1 MTGSP
6 GEADGLVDA
15 LQERAKELNC
25 LYRVGEA
32 LAQPDEERAVVLP
45 QVIEALP
52 PGWKYSE
59 VCEARIHVGDVRV
72 TTPGYRETPWSLV
85 APIRIDEVTSGE
97 IEVVYLEERPPAA
110 EGPFLRE
117 ERKLL
122 DTIAERVSHYVQQ
135 RQLRR
140 ALANYER
147 AVQSAS
153 DKGHREWGV
162 ILDFLERTDA
172 LLLRRITRKM
182 INHLCWNDVPEARSL
197 LRDLTPGTPAPGD
210 ERGENRPSLRGLLDD
225 VGVLT
230 RETFQVAA
238 RNLSESEILGC
249 IQRWIREDKISFLA
263 TTLERLD
270 TSLGEVIQALDR
282 FHSLAADEEDL
293 PPPMRSVLRVSL
305 LRRFFTDQLDFVNAA
320 KKYVSVNDFHDL
332 TQRIVTSNRS
342 QGKLGGKSAGV
353 FLAMRVVQASIGR
366 EPGLRNV
373 REPRTWHVTSDGLP
387 EFIQYN
393 NLEDLWGRKYMSLG
407 EVRQDYPRIVPL
419 FKGSPFPPQIVMGLS
434 VALDDLEGRP
444 LIVRSS
450 SLLEDSAGAAFAGKY
465 KSLFLANRGT
475 KRERLAALLDAIAE
489 VYASTFG
496 PDPIEYR
503 AERGLLDVHEEMGIL
518 IQEVVGGP
526 VGPYWLPAFSGVA
539 FGTNDYRWSP
549 RIRREDGLIRMVPG
563 LGTRAVDRLSDDY
576 PTMIAPGQP
585 ELRVNASPDEILR
598 YSPHKLDVIN
608 LETAEFETVG
618 VAELLRRHGGDYP
631 QVRDIVSRVD
641 GDHISRPVGLG
652 LDFERDDFV
661 VTFDGIVAN
670 TDFVAQIRAMLSI
683 LQEEL
688 AGPVDLEF
696 ASDGEHLYLLQCRA
710 QSYSRDEAPSPIP
723 RDLDPSRII
732 FSADRHVPN
741 GRIRNIT
748 HVVYV
753 RPEAYNEIGDP
764 DRMKDVGRAVG
775 CLNTVLP
782 KRQFILMGPG
792 RWGSR
797 GDIRL
802 GVSVTYS
809 DINNTALLVEI
820 ARKKGSYVP
829 DLSFGTHFFQDLVE
843 AGIRYLPLYPD
854 DAGTAFR
861 EPFLSGGENILSALL
876 PEFAHLED
884 VIRVID
890 VPGRHGGAVL
900 EVLMNADLDEAVA
913 ILTHRTEAAPAVPG
927 EEGADGPRSE
937 GDAESAA
944 DHWRWRLF
952 MAERVARDLDPETF
966 GVAGIYVIGSTKN
979 ATAGP
984 ASDID
989 LLVHFRGDDAQRA
1002 QLETWL
1008 DGWSRCLAEVNY
1020 LRTGY
1025 RSARLLDVHF
1035 LTDEDIDGHT
1045 SFAVKIGAVTDPA
1058 RPLPLGPDAPDA

>member
-1 MTGSP
+1 
-6 GEADGLVDA
+6 
-15 LQERAKELNC
+15 
-25 LYRVGEA
+25 
-32 LAQPDEERAVVLP
+32 VLP
-45 QVIEALP
+45 RVVEVLP
-52 PGWKYSE
+52 AGWKYPD
-59 VCEARIHVGDVRV
+59 VCAARIQVDDVRV
-72 TTPGYRETPWSLV
+72 TTPGYRESPWSLV
-85 APIRIDEVTSGE
+85 APIRIDEETVGE

-110 EGPFLRE
+110 EGPFLLE

-135 RQLRR
+135 RHLRR
-140 ALANYER
+140 ALASYER
-147 AVQSAS
+147 AVKSAS

-197 LRDLTPGTPAPGD
+197 LRDLAPRSSGASD
-210 ERGENRPSLRGLLDD
+210 ERGENRPSQRGSLDD

-249 IQRWIREDKISFLA
+249 IQRWIREDKTSFLA

-270 TSLGEVIQALDR
+270 TSLGEVMQALDR

-305 LRRFFTDQLDFVNAA
+305 LRRFFTDRLDFVNAA
-320 KKYVSVNDFHDL
+320 KKFVSVEDFHDL
-332 TQRIVTSNRS
+332 AQRIVTSNRS
-342 QGKLGGKSAGV
+342 QGKLGGKSAGL
-353 FLAMRVVQASIGR
+353 FLAMRVVRAAVGR
-366 EPGLRNV
+366 EPSLRTV

-387 EFIQYN
+387 EFIQHN
-393 NLEDLWGRKYMSLG
+393 NLEDLWGRKYMGLD

-434 VALDDLEGRP
+434 VALDELEGRP

-450 SLLEDSAGAAFAGKY
+450 SLLEDRAGSAFAGKY
-465 KSLFLANRGT
+465 KSLFLANLGT

-489 VYASTFG
+489 VYASVFG

-503 AERGLLDVHEEMGIL
+503 AERGLLDVHEEMGIM
-518 IQEVVGGP
+518 IQEVVGQR

-563 LGTRAVDRLSDDY
+563 LGTRAVDRLSDDF

-585 ELRVNASPDEILR
+585 DLRVNASPDEILR
-598 YSPHKLDVIN
+598 YSPRKLDVIN
-608 LETAEFETVG
+608 LETAEFETIG
-618 VAELLRRHGGDYP
+618 IPELLRKHGSDYP
-631 QVRDIVSRVD
+631 RVRDVVSRVD
-641 GDHISRPVGLG
+641 GDHISRPIGLG

-670 TDFVAQIRAMLSI
+670 TDFIAQIRALLSI
-683 LQEEL
+683 LQE
-688 AGPVDLEF
+688 AMGGPVDLEF

-710 QSYSRDEAPSPIP
+710 QSYSHDEAPSPIP
-723 RDLDPSRII
+723 RDLDPSRVI

-748 HVVYV
+748 HIVYV
-753 RPEAYNEIGDP
+753 RPEAYNAISDLE
-764 DRMKDVGRAVG
+764 RLKEVGRAVG
-775 CLNTVLP
+775 RLNTLLP

-861 EPFLSGGENILSALL
+861 EPFLSGGENILPALL
-876 PEFAHLED
+876 PEFAHLQD
-884 VIRVID
+884 VLRVID
-890 VPGRHGGAVL
+890 VPGRHAGAVL
-900 EVLMNADLDEAVA
+900 DVLMNADLDEAVG
-913 ILTHRTEAAPAVPG
+913 ILTHRTEPERPAAG
-927 EEGADGPRSE
+927 EEGVLGPRSE
-937 GDAESAA
+937 DGAERSE

-952 MAERVARDLDPETF
+952 MAERIALDLDPGAF
-966 GVAGIYVIGSTKN
+966 GVAGVYVFGSTKN

-984 ASDID
+984 ASDLD
-989 LLVHFRGDDAQRA
+989 LLVHFRGDDGQRTH
-1002 QLETWL
+1002 LEAWL

-1025 RSARLLDVHF
+1025 RTDRLLDVH
-1035 LTDEDIDGHT
+1035 LVTDEDIDHHT

-1058 RPLPLGPDAPDA
+1058 RPLPLGPEVPGT